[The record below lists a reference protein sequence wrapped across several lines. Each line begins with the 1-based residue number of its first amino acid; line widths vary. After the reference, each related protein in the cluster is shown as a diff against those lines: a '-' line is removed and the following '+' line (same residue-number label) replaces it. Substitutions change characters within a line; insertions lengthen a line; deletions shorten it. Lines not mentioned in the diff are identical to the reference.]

1 MAKKMH
7 NTAAP
12 VKDKGLFAP
21 IVLNVGLGRV
31 GHQQHTGGTGFHNSR
46 KKNSR
51 GQQQRKAIADYS

>member
-21 IVLNVGLGRV
+21 I
-31 GHQQHTGGTGFHNSR
+31 GFHNSR

-51 GQQQRKAIADYS
+51 GQQQRKAIADYT